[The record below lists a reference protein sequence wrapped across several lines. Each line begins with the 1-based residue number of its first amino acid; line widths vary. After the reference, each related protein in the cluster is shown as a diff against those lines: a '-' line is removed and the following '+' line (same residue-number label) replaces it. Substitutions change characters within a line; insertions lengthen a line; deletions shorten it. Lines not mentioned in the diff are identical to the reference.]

1 MLAELTHKIWR
12 GRPRLSP
19 VFWLCL
25 LFVYI
30 VAVLA
35 IVGIQSPDVDGL
47 LLRENDHE
55 GLAIKMNYVRLPAI
69 CFGLALLPI
78 LLWTSVRYALHLTRF
93 YAAFVAFNYI
103 DDHLVLYDVIQYPDT
118 PVIQLALFLRPFAI
132 MALLWMAFELQF
144 RITNGY

>member
-1 MLAELTHKIWR
+1 MLAELTHKIWH

-25 LFVYI
+25 LFINI
-30 VAVLA
+30 VSFLA
-35 IVGIQSPDVDGL
+35 IMGIQSLDVEGL

-55 GLAIKMNYVRLPAI
+55 SLAIKMNYVRLPAI
-69 CFGLALLPI
+69 CIGISLLPI
-78 LLWTSVRYALHLTRF
+78 LLWKSFRYALNLTRF

-103 DDHLVLYDVIQYPDT
+103 DDHLVLYDVIQYPDA
-118 PVIQLALFLRPFAI
+118 PVVQLALFLRPFAI

-144 RITNGY
+144 RIKNGY

>member
-1 MLAELTHKIWR
+1 MLAEATHKIWH

-19 VFWLCL
+19 VFWFCL
-25 LFVYI
+25 LFIHI
-30 VAVLA
+30 VSFLA
-35 IVGIQSPDVDGL
+35 IMGIHSPDVEGL

-69 CFGLALLPI
+69 CVGLALIPI
-78 LLWTSVRYALHLTRF
+78 LLWRSFRYALNLTKF

-103 DDHLVLYDVIQYPDT
+103 DDHLVLHDVIQYPDT
-118 PVIQLALFLRPFAI
+118 PMIQLALFLRPFAI

-144 RITNGY
+144 RIKNGY

>member
-1 MLAELTHKIWR
+1 MLAELTHKIWH

-25 LFVYI
+25 LFINI
-30 VAVLA
+30 VSFLA
-35 IVGIQSPDVDGL
+35 IMGIQSPDVEGL

-55 GLAIKMNYVRLPAI
+55 SLAIKMNYVRLPAI
-69 CFGLALLPI
+69 CIGISLLPI
-78 LLWTSVRYALHLTRF
+78 LLWKSFRYALNLIRF

-103 DDHLVLYDVIQYPDT
+103 DDHLVLYDVIQYPDV
-118 PVIQLALFLRPFAI
+118 PVIQLALFLQPFAI

-144 RITNGY
+144 RIKNGY

>member
-1 MLAELTHKIWR
+1 MLAEATHKIWH

-19 VFWLCL
+19 VFWFCL
-25 LFVYI
+25 LFIHI
-30 VAVLA
+30 VSFLA
-35 IVGIQSPDVDGL
+35 IMGIHSPDVEGL

-69 CFGLALLPI
+69 CVGLTLIPI
-78 LLWTSVRYALHLTRF
+78 LLWRSFRYALNLTKF

-103 DDHLVLYDVIQYPDT
+103 DDHLVLPDVIQYPDT
-118 PVIQLALFLRPFAI
+118 PMIQLALFLRPFAI

-144 RITNGY
+144 RIKNGY

>member
-1 MLAELTHKIWR
+1 MLAELTHKIWH

-19 VFWLCL
+19 VFWLGL
-25 LFVYI
+25 LFIYI

-35 IVGIQSPDVDGL
+35 IVGIQSPAVEGL
-47 LLRENDHE
+47 PLSENNHE

-78 LLWTSVRYALHLTRF
+78 LLWKSVRYALNFTRF
-93 YAAFVAFNYI
+93 FVAFIVFNFI

-118 PVIQLALFLRPFAI
+118 PVIQLTLFLQPFAI

-144 RITNGY
+144 RIKNGY